1 MSIII
6 HQLFPKPV
14 YFSQLER
21 KLTKEEL
28 NTINIYKEKT
38 YKNEGNITSY
48 DTYVLENKTLKNL
61 KKDLDKIVVD
71 YFNKIVCTS
80 NSITPYITQSWLN
93 YTGTNQFHH
102 QHSHPNAYISGV
114 FYVDAKEE
122 VDKIKFYKTNA
133 PQIELNTTQHNTFNS
148 SSWFFPVKTGDVIL
162 FPSTLAHGVDK
173 KQETPTRIS
182 LAFNIFI
189 KGKIGNKHSLTEL
202 IL

>member
-6 HQLFPKPV
+6 HQLFPQPV

-48 DTYVLENKTLKNL
+48 DNYVLENKTLKNL
-61 KKDLDKIVVD
+61 KKDLNEKVLDYFDKI
-71 YFNKIVCTS
+71 ICT
-80 NSITPYITQSWLN
+80 NNPITPYITQSWLN
-93 YTGTNQFHH
+93 YTGNNQFHH
-102 QHSHPNAYISGV
+102 QHSHNNAYISGV
-114 FYVDAKEE
+114 FYIMANHE
-122 VDKIKFYKTNA
+122 VDKIKFYKTNT
-133 PQIELNTTQHNTFNS
+133 PQIELSTTQYNTFNS
-148 SSWFFPVKTGDVIL
+148 SSWFFPVKTGDVVL
-162 FPSTLAHGVDK
+162 FPSTLMHGVDK
-173 KQETPTRIS
+173 KKETPTRIS

-189 KGKIGNKHSLTEL
+189 KGKIGNKYNLTEL